1 MTALTAVKLGVAE
14 RGFYIRVS
22 LLEEALDVF
31 RALRAGDLAL
41 KSSRGIFT

>member
-22 LLEEALDVF
+22 LLEEALDVEIF
-31 RALRAGDLAL
+31 RALRAGDLAA
-41 KSSRGIFT
+41 